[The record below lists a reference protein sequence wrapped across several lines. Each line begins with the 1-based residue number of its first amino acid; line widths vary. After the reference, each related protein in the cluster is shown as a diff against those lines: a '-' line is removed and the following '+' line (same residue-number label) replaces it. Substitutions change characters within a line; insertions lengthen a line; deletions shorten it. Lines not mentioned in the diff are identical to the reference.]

1 MERETIE
8 FDVLFVGAG
17 PASLA
22 GAIRL
27 KQLAAQKN
35 LELEVAVIEKG
46 KDVGA
51 HALSG
56 AVLNPVALAELLP
69 DFLAR
74 GCPIE
79 ETVTGDGFYFLT
91 PRRALRMP
99 LVPRDMH
106 NRGFHVVSL
115 SKLTA
120 WMAALAEEMGVM
132 VFSGFAGKEVLYAA
146 DGRGVAGV
154 RTGDKGVDKSGSPK
168 ANYEPGIDLLARV
181 TVFGEG
187 PRGSLVKQ
195 VGERLGIF
203 DGRLPQVYE
212 TGIKEVVALPAGAA
226 FLEGAENDLH
236 TLGYPLGLNTPG
248 GGFLYRMGD
257 RRAAVGFLVGLS
269 YADPLLDTEELFYR
283 FKRHPFVARLLAGG
297 RVMEHGAKTVST
309 GGYFT
314 MPRPAVDGAMFIGA
328 CAAVHHSP
336 ALKGIHAGMKSG
348 MLAAEAAVAALQE
361 GKATRQALET
371 GWTARFQGDRK
382 SDLRTG
388 SWVSST

>member
-1 MERETIE
+1 MTTERETIE

-27 KQLAAQKN
+27 MQLAKEKN
-35 LELEVAVIEKG
+35 LELEVAIIEKG

-56 AVLNPVALAELLP
+56 AILNPRALTELLP
-69 DFLAR
+69 DFLDR

-91 PRRALRMP
+91 PRREFRLP
-99 LVPRDMH
+99 VVPRDMH
-106 NRGFHVVSL
+106 NKGFHVVSL
-115 SKLTA
+115 SKLCS
-120 WMAALAEEMGVM
+120 WLAAVAEEMGVM
-132 VFSGFAGKEVLYAA
+132 VFSGFAGKEVLYAK
-146 DGRGVAGV
+146 DGRTIIGV
-154 RTGDKGVDKSGSPK
+154 RTGDKGVDKHGNPK
-168 ANYEPGIDLLARV
+168 ANFEAGIDLLAKV

-203 DGRLPQVYE
+203 AGKMPQVYE
-212 TGIKEVVALPAGAA
+212 TGIKEVISLPPGAA
-226 FLEGAENDLH
+226 FLTGRENDIH

-248 GGFLYRMGD
+248 GGFIYRMGD
-257 RRAAVGFLVGLS
+257 QRISIGFLAGLG
-269 YADPLLDTEELFYR
+269 YEDPFLDFEELFYR
-283 FKRHPFVARLLAGG
+283 FKRHPFVARIIEGG
-297 RVMEHGAKTVST
+297 KIIEHGAKTVST

-314 MPRPAVDGAMFIGA
+314 MPQPAVDGGMFIGA

-336 ALKGIHAGMKSG
+336 ALKGIHARDEIGDAGRRSHHRGHRKQRASPDKPW
-348 MLAAEAAVAALQE
+348 
-361 GKATRQALET
+361 KAPTNR
-371 GWTARFQGDRK
+371 
-382 SDLRTG
+382 
-388 SWVSST
+388 SSSRAG